1 MESWKD
7 YMMPSGNFDKISRMI
22 VAVLLGIWLIGVG
35 LTFHAEYPRE
45 LIELAGQPWWRLL
58 VVVGAI
64 AAAYWCP
71 RVGIL
76 AAIAVVVY
84 LADLRALT
92 TI

>member
-1 MESWKD
+1 MESWKE
-7 YMMPSGNFDKISRMI
+7 YMSASGQFDKVSRMV
-22 VAVLLGIWLIGVG
+22 VAVLLAVWLVGVG

-64 AAAYWCP
+64 SAAYWCP

-92 TI
+92 SI